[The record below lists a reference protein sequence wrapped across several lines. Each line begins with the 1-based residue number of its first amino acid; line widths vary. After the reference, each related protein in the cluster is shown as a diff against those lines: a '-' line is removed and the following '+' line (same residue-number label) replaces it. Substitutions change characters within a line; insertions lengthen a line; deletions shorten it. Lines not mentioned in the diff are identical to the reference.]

1 MASSKSYLDF
11 VLEQL
16 SDLEEITYRAMM
28 GEYII
33 YYRGK
38 IVGGIYDDRLLVKPV
53 KAAFSYIPQ
62 AVYELPYEGA
72 KEMLL
77 VEDVDQ
83 KEFLTGEEKMII
95 IFPSISGKRSENEKG
110 VWIPGVDSYAF
121 LRLFIL
127 NS

>member
-62 AVYELPYEGA
+62 AVYELPYEGT

-83 KEFLTGEEKMII
+83 KEFLTGQCMKS
-95 IFPSISGKRSENEKG
+95 FLLRRRENDNYFSQYIWKT
-110 VWIPGVDSYAF
+110 I
-121 LRLFIL
+121 
-127 NS
+127 